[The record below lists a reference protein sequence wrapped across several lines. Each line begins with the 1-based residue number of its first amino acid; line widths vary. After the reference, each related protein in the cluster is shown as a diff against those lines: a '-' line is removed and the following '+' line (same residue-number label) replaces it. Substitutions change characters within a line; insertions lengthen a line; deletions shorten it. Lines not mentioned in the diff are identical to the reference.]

1 MISLSRGFE
10 NQKAQNRVTTIYYL
24 KCSIFNN
31 NEIMRHA
38 KKEDSM
44 TNLGEMK
51 R

>member
-1 MISLSRGFE
+1 MISLSRGCE

-24 KCSIFNN
+24 KCSIFD